1 MVDVQPAVDVQPPEQ
16 GQPEAPMSLA
26 NRDRRLARVLV
37 EFAHTLGTDFPIQ
50 KILDHLALRIL
61 DIVPV
66 TGAGVMTMEDDGR
79 MSFAAATNE
88 AIMVLERLQ
97 NEFGEGPC
105 VEAFRS
111 NKAIAITDLSVDKAF
126 PRFSPRAREAG
137 LVAVFTFPMRVQGR
151 RLGAVDLYRDSP
163 GPLSH
168 HDMQAAQVL
177 ADVAAAYLFNAQ
189 ARSELSHRSLHD
201 PLTGLANRALLDVL
215 LERAVARA
223 KRSHN
228 CSAVLFI
235 DLDRFKSV
243 NDRYGHHVGDE
254 VLRITATR
262 LTKSL
267 RPGDS
272 LARLGGDEFVVV
284 CEDLHEQ
291 REAETVAAR
300 VTAALSQP
308 FQIEGSQIMVSASV
322 GIAFSGPGQD
332 LPQSLLR
339 DADVAM
345 YLAKS
350 DGGGRH
356 ATVPAATRAAAA
368 RADELERDLRDA
380 QPQDEFSLVYQ
391 PIISAQHREVVAVEA
406 LLRWQHPL
414 RGAVAP
420 DVIIPSA
427 ERSGLILSLGEWV
440 LGRALSDHKAWT
452 AVGPTARVAVNVSPR
467 QLMAPGFGAG
477 VDRALGATG
486 TSPEDVSL
494 EVTESVLLA
503 DAPRALAVLN
513 ELKDIGV
520 QLSLDDFGTGYSSLS
535 YLRQFPF
542 DIVKIDRSFIADI
555 STDRV
560 TRSIVS
566 SIIDLSHVLDLTVVA
581 EGVETP
587 SQLAD
592 VAALG
597 VDHVQGFHVSH
608 PLPVPELTAFV
619 GVG

>member
-1 MVDVQPAVDVQPPEQ
+1 MVDVQPALGSLPRGHEHADQPT
-16 GQPEAPMSLA
+16 SLA

-50 KILDHLALRIL
+50 KILDHLVLRIL

-66 TGAGVMTMEDDGR
+66 TGAGVMTMDDDGT
-79 MSFAAATNE
+79 MSFAAASNE

-97 NEFGEGPC
+97 NEVGEGPC

-111 NKAIAITDLSVDKAF
+111 NKAVAITDLSVDETF
-126 PRFSPRAREAG
+126 PRFSPRAHAG
-137 LVAVFTFPMRVQGR
+137 GLAAVFTFPMRLQGR

-163 GPLSH
+163 GPLSN

-189 ARSELSHRSLHD
+189 TRSELSHRSLHD
-201 PLTGLANRALLDVL
+201 PLTGLANRALLEVL

-223 KRSHN
+223 KRSHH

-235 DLDRFKSV
+235 DLDRFKLI
-243 NDRYGHHVGDE
+243 NDRYGHHVGDQ

-272 LARLGGDEFVVV
+272 LARLGGDEFVAV
-284 CEDLHEQ
+284 CEDLHDE
-291 REAETVAAR
+291 REAATVGKR

-308 FQIEGSQIMVSASV
+308 FEIHGSQISVSASV
-322 GIAFSGPGQD
+322 GIAFSGPGED
-332 LPQSLLR
+332 LPDSLLR

-345 YLAKS
+345 YLAKAE
-350 DGGGRH
+350 GGGRH
-356 ATVPAATRAAAA
+356 ATMPAAARAAAA

-380 QPQDEFSLVYQ
+380 QPHDEFSLVYQ
-391 PIISAQHREVVAVEA
+391 PIMSARRAEVVAVEA

-427 ERSGLILSLGEWV
+427 ERTGLILSLGEWV
-440 LGRALSDHKAWT
+440 LRRALSDHKAWT
-452 AVGPTARVAVNVSPR
+452 SVGPDARVAVNVSPR
-467 QLMAPGFGAG
+467 QVMAPGFGVG
-477 VDRALGATG
+477 VERVLSATG
-486 TSPEDVSL
+486 TAPQDVCL

-542 DIVKIDRSFIADI
+542 DVVKIDRSFIADI

-608 PLPVPELTAFV
+608 PLPVPELKAFV
-619 GVG
+619 GGG